1 MNTCKVCVVD
11 DSFPN
16 FKLDEKGICNYCKLH
31 NEMENEIPN
40 DERGSKILLK
50 KVENIKKRNRKKKYD
65 VVVGIS
71 GGRDSTY
78 LLYYTK
84 KILGLRCLAIH
95 LNDGFGNPLAGKNM
109 EKFRYNVG
117 IACDSGIRRDMPTK
131 EFFKVGG

>member
-50 KVENIKKRNRKKKYD
+50 KVENILKKNSVHFD
-65 VVVGIS
+65 
-71 GGRDSTY
+71 
-78 LLYYTK
+78 LLGETTDK
-84 KILGLRCLAIH
+84 EIII
-95 LNDGFGNPLAGKNM
+95 NDG
-109 EKFRYNVG
+109 
-117 IACDSGIRRDMPTK
+117 PTFTVDK
-131 EFFKVGG
+131 VTEFYRSWLYKYMS

>member
-50 KVENIKKRNRKKKYD
+50 KVENIKKRNRKKNMMLLL
-65 VVVGIS
+65 VLVEVETQP
-71 GGRDSTY
+71 TY
-78 LLYYTK
+78 YITLK
-84 KILGLRCLAIH
+84 K
-95 LNDGFGNPLAGKNM
+95 F
-109 EKFRYNVG
+109 
-117 IACDSGIRRDMPTK
+117 
-131 EFFKVGG
+131 